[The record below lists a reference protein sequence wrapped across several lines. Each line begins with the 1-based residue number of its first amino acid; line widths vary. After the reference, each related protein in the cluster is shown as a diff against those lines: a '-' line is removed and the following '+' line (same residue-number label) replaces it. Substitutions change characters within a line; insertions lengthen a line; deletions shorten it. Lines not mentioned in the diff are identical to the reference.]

1 MNITITKSDIGVVR
15 KRNEDYCW
23 AGSNEYGHYM
33 MVVCDGL
40 GSYEGSYNAS
50 RIAVNHFKESF
61 LTMNYQLN
69 ELNKWFERNLQD
81 IKYEFEREIAK
92 EPTYK
97 NMSTTIV
104 LSIIAKGI
112 VYTFWIGD
120 SRAYIL
126 TKNNVYQITTDHNL
140 INYLKKIKAN
150 EATYKKYQNDLF
162 SVTHFIDANHQNKEY
177 DTIKTKLSKKEVLV
191 LCSDGLYSFL
201 DMEILYE
208 LLSDPK
214 NPEFNGSLIIK
225 NAIDNGS
232 DDNITFTSFYEGK

>member
-23 AGSNEYGHYM
+23 SGSNELGHYM

-50 RIAVNHFKESF
+50 RIAVNHYKESF
-61 LTMNYQLN
+61 LTMNYKEN

-81 IKYEFEREIAK
+81 IKYEYEKEIK
-92 EPTYK
+92 LNPSYK

-104 LSIIAKGI
+104 LCLIIKGT

-120 SRAYIL
+120 SRAYLL
-126 TKNNVYQITTDHNL
+126 TKKEVFQLTKDHNL
-140 INYLKKIKAN
+140 INYLRKIGAN
-150 EATYKKYQNDLF
+150 EATYKKYQSDLF
-162 SVTHFIDANHQNKEY
+162 SVTHFIDSNHDNKEY
-177 DTIKTKLSKKEVLV
+177 DTIKLKLSKKEVLI
-191 LCSDGLYSFL
+191 LCSDGLYNFI
-201 DMEILYE
+201 DMEILYP
-208 LLSDPK
+208 LLVDPSK
-214 NPEFNGSLIIK
+214 AEFNGSFIIK
-225 NAIDNGS
+225 TAIDNGS